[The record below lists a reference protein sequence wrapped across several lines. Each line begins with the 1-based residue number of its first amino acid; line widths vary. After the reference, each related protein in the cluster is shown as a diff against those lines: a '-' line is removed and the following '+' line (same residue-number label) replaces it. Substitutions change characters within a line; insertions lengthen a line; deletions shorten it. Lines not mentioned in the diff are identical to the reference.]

1 MRRRVLPVLL
11 LGIVLAAAAAP
22 GEAARTPR
30 LELLRTGFTGAGEP
44 NIGVARDGTV
54 YSTVMHKVVRSTD
67 RGRRW
72 TEITPAGHVAT
83 LDPFLHVDKRTG
95 RVYKS
100 DLAGTCQVLSWSDD
114 KGTTWDVSAAACNL
128 SDHQS
133 ITTGPPVLS
142 STVGYPYVVYNCSQ
156 TLGYNGWSAGSGCD
170 KSLDGGRT
178 WVPTGTL
185 AFHDP
190 GPGLSGD
197 AGIPGHC
204 IGDIGAIHAADDGA
218 LYVPRGWCN
227 QPWLAV
233 SRDEGLTWTRTQ
245 VATNGM
251 NTALTPQFGFSAPGS
266 GQSEYQATVMADG
279 KGRVYFFW
287 VALDRMP
294 YLAVSTDHGAHFGKP
309 IKVAARGVDEA
320 WGPAIDLDSSGRVAL
335 AYMGTTTSPGKPWT
349 GSYGDTSWTGYLALI
364 ANPTAPR
371 PIVVG
376 GPVTRPDQD
385 GLVLGRCGP
394 LRCNDK
400 VLDFIDVALAPDGTV
415 YGSFVD
421 SVSRAELVVGRMSP
435 R

>member
-1 MRRRVLPVLL
+1 MRRLALPLLVGVVLTAV
-11 LGIVLAAAAAP
+11 ATAP
-22 GEAARTPR
+22 GEAAKGPR
-30 LELLRTGFTGAGEP
+30 LELLRTGFKDAGEP
-44 NIGVARDGTV
+44 NIGISKDGALF
-54 YSTVMHKVVRSTD
+54 STAKHKVVRSTD
-67 RGRRW
+67 RGRHW
-72 TEITPAGHVAT
+72 KDVTPPGHVTT
-83 LDPFLHVDKRTG
+83 LDPFLYVDKRTG
-95 RVYKS
+95 RVFKS
-100 DLAGTCQVLSWSDD
+100 DLAGTCQILSWSDD
-114 KGTTWDVSAAACNL
+114 KGVSWDVSPAACNL

-133 ITTGPPVLS
+133 ITTGPPVV
-142 STVGYPYVVYNCSQ
+142 STPVGYPSVVYNCSQ
-156 TLGYNGWSAGSGCD
+156 TLGYNGYSAGSGCD
-170 KSLDGGRT
+170 KSLDGGRS
-178 WVPTGTL
+178 WVPTGSL

-190 GPGLSGD
+190 SPDLSGD
-197 AGIPGHC
+197 AGVPGHC
-204 IGDIGAIHAADDGA
+204 IGDIGAIHAADDGT

-309 IKVAARGVDEA
+309 IKVAAPGVDEA
-320 WGPAIDLDSSGRVAL
+320 WGPAIDLDSRGRVAL
-335 AYMGTTTSPGKPWT
+335 AYLGSTTSPGKPWT
-349 GSYGDTSWTGYLALI
+349 GSYADTSFTGYLALI

-371 PIVVG
+371 PLVVG
-376 GPVTRPDQD
+376 GPVTRQDQD
-385 GLVLGRCGP
+385 PLVLGRCGP
-394 LRCNDK
+394 LRCNDT

-415 YGSFVD
+415 YGAFVD
-421 SVSRAELVVGRMSP
+421 SVAGAELVVGRLSA